1 MAEFEPQFNSPESL
15 RGAGESGSFDHT
27 TCSTET
33 EPGTP
38 ASPANDAAR
47 TSIYNV
53 YWQPIYFYIRRLGQG
68 PEDAQDLAQQF
79 FARLFEKN
87 YLQSADREKGKFRS
101 FLLTMLKRFLADE
114 WDRAHRQKR
123 GGGMQFIPLDAQ
135 GTEFR
140 YGAEPH
146 NDETPETLFER
157 RWAASLLEQVLKR
170 LEEECAAE
178 GKSAVL
184 QELKPFLINEQEI
197 SCAEAARKLGITEN
211 NLKVTIH

>member
-1 MAEFEPQFNSPESL
+1 MTRPFSSGGASFLLALAPSILFLGACLMAEFEPQFNSPESF
-15 RGAGESGSFDHT
+15 RGSGESGSFEHT
-27 TCSTET
+27 NWFTVKEA
-33 EPGTP
+33 GTP

-135 GTEFR
+135 DT
-140 YGAEPH
+140 
-146 NDETPETLFER
+146 
-157 RWAASLLEQVLKR
+157 
-170 LEEECAAE
+170 
-178 GKSAVL
+178 
-184 QELKPFLINEQEI
+184 
-197 SCAEAARKLGITEN
+197 
-211 NLKVTIH
+211 